1 MLTKAGSET
10 NPSHMKLKTNKQTN
24 KRGLWSLFMIA
35 KVIQHMI

>member
-10 NPSHMKLKTNKQTN
+10 NPPHMKLKKKQT
-24 KRGLWSLFMIA
+24 KKWGLWSLFMIA